1 MLPIVGKDV
10 EGQKVSI
17 YIQAVQAKHPPPEF
31 ESREKYDHYLA
42 NISD

>member
-17 YIQAVQAKHPPPEF
+17 YNQFVQAQA
-31 ESREKYDHYLA
+31 STA
-42 NISD
+42 WV